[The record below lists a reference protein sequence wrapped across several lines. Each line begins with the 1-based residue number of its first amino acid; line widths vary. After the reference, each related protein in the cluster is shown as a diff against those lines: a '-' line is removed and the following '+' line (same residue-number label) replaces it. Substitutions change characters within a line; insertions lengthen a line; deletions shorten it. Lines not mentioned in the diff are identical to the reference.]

1 MSILLDALKQAEQ
14 EKKAHADN
22 PPTQSSAKAPA
33 ATAETLTLSITAEPP
48 ATEKTDTEAPVA
60 LPEQNDPAA
69 LTLNL
74 IEPETQPK
82 AAPASTPSEAPPASH
97 SGHAQQHAPS
107 SETDAAA
114 HTDQTP
120 PQATPEEPAALSLLE
135 SPEPASPSDSD
146 SDSPSEQT
154 PDDKT
159 HSVAASPTDTASAD
173 KTAALL
179 NDAAT
184 PEQATHTPKRS
195 PYITSLSLISVSVL
209 MSAGLLLYS
218 YLYSLHIQESL
229 PPAPQIPALPE
240 TDVKTIVTQPP
251 VNQALPSTSTQA
263 PATTPPAQQAATPPS
278 PSSPEAVPRKQPA
291 HTPKTATAPPP
302 DKTMR
307 IQAQPS
313 VKEQA
318 LALIH
323 AGKLAAA
330 EQLIETRYPPS
341 QIPVALQPLY
351 TWILIQQDKWIKA
364 QHAAEIFYKQHPD
377 NLKLAR
383 LLANIYQQRN
393 NPQLHLLAQRFALDP
408 VIGFYAAQNLIQRQ
422 QPQNAAALLER
433 LLNHTP
439 TAELLYLRAYLHY
452 QEGEYEAAARLLT
465 QSTRYL
471 NTDSLITFQAINT
484 LYQNVLEQR

>member
-22 PPTQSSAKAPA
+22 ATNQPSADAPA
-33 ATAETLTLSITAEPP
+33 ATEDTLTLAITAKPP
-48 ATEKTDTEAPVA
+48 ATEKTDTEAPVT
-60 LPEQNDPAA
+60 LPEQNDPTA

-74 IEPETQPK
+74 IEPETQPAT
-82 AAPASTPSEAPPASH
+82 AAPASTPSEAPPTSH
-97 SGHAQQHAPS
+97 SGHAQQHASS

-114 HTDQTP
+114 HTDQIQPQTTP
-120 PQATPEEPAALSLLE
+120 AEPAALSLLE
-135 SPEPASPSDSD
+135 SPEPASP
-146 SDSPSEQT
+146 PEQT

-159 HSVAASPTDTASAD
+159 HSLTASPADTASTD

-179 NDAAT
+179 NDAAI
-184 PEQATHTPKRS
+184 PEQTFTHASKRS

-209 MSAGLLLYS
+209 ISAALLLYS
-218 YLYSLHIQESL
+218 YLYSRHIQENL

-240 TDVKTIVTQPP
+240 TDATTVVTQPP
-251 VNQALPSTSTQA
+251 VKQALPSASTQA
-263 PATTPPAQQAATPPS
+263 PATTPPAQQAAIPPS
-278 PSSPEAVPRKQPA
+278 PSSPETVPRKQPA
-291 HTPKTATAPPP
+291 PAPKTAAASPPE
-302 DKTMR
+302 KTMK

-330 EQLIETRYPPS
+330 QQLIETRYPPS

-364 QHAAEIFYKQHPD
+364 QYAAERFYKQNPD

-393 NPQLHLLAQRFALDP
+393 NPELYLLAQRFAQDP
-408 VIGFYAAQNLIQRQ
+408 VIGFYAAQNLIQHQ
-422 QPQNAAALLER
+422 QSKKAAALLDR
-433 LLNHTP
+433 LINHTP
-439 TAELLYLRAYLHY
+439 TAELLYLRAYLYY
-452 QEGEYEAAARLLT
+452 QEGTYETAAQLLA

-471 NTDSLITFQAINT
+471 NTNSLISLQTINT
-484 LYQNVLEQR
+484 LYQKVLEQQ